1 MSNWLKLEGDVCA
14 VTGARGGMGAE
25 ICREFARNG
34 TNVVMLDLDEE
45 KVKAAAADLAAEFG
59 IHAEGYKMN
68 ATDEAEVQAAVDATI
83 ADFGRVDV
91 LVNTAGILRFAASAG
106 TLLVGKAASIAAVQL
121 FADPTSAA
129 AVALGGVVVSV
140 NTCANLVGRLSFG
153 QIIDKLGAYKSLLIS
168 LVVTIVALVIMSM
181 SFTQSMFFVALALLG
196 FSFGAL
202 LVIYPPLTG
211 GAFGTSNIGVNY
223 GIMFLGYAAATWI
236 SQPIT
241 AVLYHAEAGSAA
253 YQQSFYGAI
262 VIAAIAVVLTVY
274 MMVSDS
280 KKKSA

>member
-91 LVNTAGILRFAASAG
+91 LVNTAGILRFAATAG
-106 TLLVGKAASIAAVQL
+106 TLLVGKAASLADKAQWKHFIKHYYEAYA
-121 FADPTSAA
+121 FA
-129 AVALGGVVVSV
+129 L
-140 NTCANLVGRLSFG
+140 
-153 QIIDKLGAYKSLLIS
+153 KK
-168 LVVTIVALVIMSM
+168 
-181 SFTQSMFFVALALLG
+181 
-196 FSFGAL
+196 
-202 LVIYPPLTG
+202 
-211 GAFGTSNIGVNY
+211 
-223 GIMFLGYAAATWI
+223 AT
-236 SQPIT
+236 
-241 AVLYHAEAGSAA
+241 L
-253 YQQSFYGAI
+253 
-262 VIAAIAVVLTVY
+262 
-274 MMVSDS
+274 
-280 KKKSA
+280 